1 MKYLTNSDTETL
13 RHRDSIFV
21 REIYFVILIRCMVRY
36 IIDISPILDTG
47 CLDQGEISVHNYY
60 IKYYYITKLLQ
71 QQYGGPWARV

>member
-1 MKYLTNSDTETL
+1 M
-13 RHRDSIFV
+13 
-21 REIYFVILIRCMVRY
+21 RY

-71 QQYGGPWARV
+71 QQYGGPWARVWFQGSAEGRSPEGGGQRLVELKIIKS